1 MPSLEERQVSNLL
14 FFLQDRWRPIAEAAE
29 KHRHPELT
37 EDYSSF
43 ALLETFFWLH
53 LGVQANYFP
62 RSESRRVTYEYFPIF
77 LRAYEFILENR
88 QAQKFSPLSQRILEV
103 EFSGRK
109 ELFAEGR
116 DLFEVSENLGP
127 PFQTALILANE
138 FAQDPAAEAVVD
150 ALAFKKARAW
160 EVLARDF
167 KEESK
172 WFEIDNRKIGG
183 WPQFMLSGVF
193 NVVQYMEAF
202 HEILMDSTTEVAM
215 LKRIV
220 REIQQWRLDFGDKSI
235 FDRFLEILDATAVFL
250 LRRLAEKAKFDYQ
263 DVQIVVKTIRR
274 LMTEWGA
281 PPLGI
286 EVGV

>member
-1 MPSLEERQVSNLL
+1 
-14 FFLQDRWRPIAEAAE
+14 
-29 KHRHPELT
+29 
-37 EDYSSF
+37 
-43 ALLETFFWLH
+43 
-53 LGVQANYFP
+53 
-62 RSESRRVTYEYFPIF
+62 
-77 LRAYEFILENR
+77 
-88 QAQKFSPLSQRILEV
+88 
-103 EFSGRK
+103 
-109 ELFAEGR
+109 
-116 DLFEVSENLGP
+116 
-127 PFQTALILANE
+127 
-138 FAQDPAAEAVVD
+138 
-150 ALAFKKARAW
+150 
-160 EVLARDF
+160 
-167 KEESK
+167 
-172 WFEIDNRKIGG
+172 
-183 WPQFMLSGVF
+183 MLSGVF